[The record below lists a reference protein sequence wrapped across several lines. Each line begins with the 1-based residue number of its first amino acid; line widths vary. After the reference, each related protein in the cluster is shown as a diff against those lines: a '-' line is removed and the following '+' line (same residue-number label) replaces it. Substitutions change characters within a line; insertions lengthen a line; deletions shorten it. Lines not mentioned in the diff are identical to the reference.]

1 MIKMIEKNIPSDIVR
16 NLQNICKLHE
26 QAVCN
31 YEKCREFSENL
42 SDLLIRLED
51 MKFYGTADRLMS
63 VLIYCKPKEAS
74 HCEKANL
81 VGEMMKEVTRE
92 VEKAVRIIKIN

>member
-1 MIKMIEKNIPSDIVR
+1 MIEKNIPSEIVKDLR
-16 NLQNICKLHE
+16 SVCQLHE

-31 YEKCREFSENL
+31 HEKCREFSDNL
-42 SDLLIRLED
+42 SELLVRLED

-63 VLIYCKPKEAS
+63 VLINCKPKEAS

-81 VGEMMKEVTRE
+81 VGQMMREITRE
-92 VEKAVRIIKIN
+92 VQKQS

>member
-1 MIKMIEKNIPSDIVR
+1 MIEKNLPGEVVKDLKSV
-16 NLQNICKLHE
+16 CELHE

-31 YEKCREFSENL
+31 HEKCREFSENL
-42 SDLLIRLED
+42 SELLVRLED

-63 VLIYCKPKEAS
+63 VLINCKPKEAS

-81 VGEMMKEVTRE
+81 VGQMMKEVTRE
-92 VEKAVRIIKIN
+92 VQKKA

>member
-1 MIKMIEKNIPSDIVR
+1 MIEKNLPGEVLKDLKSV
-16 NLQNICKLHE
+16 CELHE

-31 YEKCREFSENL
+31 HEKCREFSENL
-42 SDLLIRLED
+42 SELLVRLED

-63 VLIYCKPKEAS
+63 VLINCKPKEAS

-81 VGEMMKEVTRE
+81 VGQMMKEVTRE
-92 VEKAVRIIKIN
+92 VQKKA

>member
-1 MIKMIEKNIPSDIVR
+1 MIEKNLPGEIVKD
-16 NLQNICKLHE
+16 LKSVCELHE

-31 YEKCREFSENL
+31 HEKCREFSENL
-42 SDLLIRLED
+42 SELLVRLED

-63 VLIYCKPKEAS
+63 VLINCKPKEAS

-81 VGEMMKEVTRE
+81 VGQMMKEVTRE
-92 VEKAVRIIKIN
+92 VQKKT